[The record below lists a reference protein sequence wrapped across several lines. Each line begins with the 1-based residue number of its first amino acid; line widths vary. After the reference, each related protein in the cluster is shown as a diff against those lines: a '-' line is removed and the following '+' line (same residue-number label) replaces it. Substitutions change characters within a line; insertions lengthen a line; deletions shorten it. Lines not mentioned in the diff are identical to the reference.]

1 MGAAFAAQKAKIR
14 GIIFFGLPSAVL
26 FAASANAGVIFP
38 GPSPEQP
45 TDTTIGVTFNSGAAA
60 TTGLSFTI
68 DGYLSLDGQNF
79 YEDDFGLSLNGSPLF
94 SGTFNLGGGSDTTQA
109 VVYSN
114 PFGATLSNP
123 TNNGTAVGFAGGKEI
138 VTFGDVLPLV
148 SGTNTLIFTYTSLT
162 APGHAGFQGIGDEGW
177 GIEGVTVTTP
187 EPSTW
192 TMMLTGFAGLG
203 WASYRAARRTAAAAA

>member
-1 MGAAFAAQKAKIR
+1 MLIKGTDMKKLTAIAAF
-14 GIIFFGLPSAVL
+14 SVVL
-26 FAASANAGVIFP
+26 FAASANAGVIYP

-45 TDTTIGVTFNSGAAA
+45 TDTSIAVTFNSGTAT

-94 SGTFNLGGGSDTTQA
+94 AGTFNLGGGSNTTQA
-109 VVYSN
+109 VVYLN

-123 TNNGTAVGFAGGKEI
+123 TNNGTTISFAGGKEI
-138 VTFGDVLPLV
+138 VTFGDVLPV
-148 SGTNTLIFTYTSLT
+148 VAGTNTLIFNYTSLPPP
-162 APGHAGFQGIGDEGW
+162 AHAGFQGLGDEGW
-177 GIEGVTVTTP
+177 GIEGVTVSIP

-192 TMMLTGFAGLG
+192 AMILAGFAGLG
-203 WASYRAARRTAAAAA
+203 FAGYRKSRKAVSIVA